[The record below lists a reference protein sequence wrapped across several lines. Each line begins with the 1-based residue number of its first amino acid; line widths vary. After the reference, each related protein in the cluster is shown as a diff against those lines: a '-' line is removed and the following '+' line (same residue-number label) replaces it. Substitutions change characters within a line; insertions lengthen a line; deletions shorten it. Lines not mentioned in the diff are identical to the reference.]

1 MPLTAPPLLR
11 NKRHPAPIF
20 FLCLLFKP
28 GALDPN
34 RSSAEFWVIVSPL
47 ASGGSVFGGCE
58 LPGAIGP
65 SFQGHV
71 YSVFCSHLVRASQV
85 RVLSGKESACQ
96 SRRLVFAPWVGK
108 IPWRRKWQPTPVF
121 LPEKS
126 HGQRSLEGYS
136 LWGHK
141 GAGHSLAT

>member
-1 MPLTAPPLLR
+1 MCNVL
-11 NKRHPAPIF
+11 NKRHPALIL

-34 RSSAEFWVIVSPL
+34 RSSAEFFFWVIVSS
-47 ASGGSVFGGCE
+47 ASFFGGCE
-58 LPGAIGP
+58 LHGAIGP

-85 RVLSGKESACQ
+85 KVLSGKESACQ
-96 SRRLVFAPWVGK
+96 SRRLMFAPWVGK
-108 IPWRRKWQPTPVF
+108 IPWQRKQQPTPVF

-126 HGQRSLEGYS
+126 HGQRILEGYS

-141 GAGHSLAT
+141 GVGHNLAT